1 MKNSKGFTLVELLAA
16 VVILG
21 ILTAF
26 SLPSVI
32 RVITNNRNKTYIQDA
47 KKMVTLA
54 ESRIRSGNVVKL
66 AKGDCMIITINGLK
80 SGEFKKAP
88 NGGEYDKNES
98 FVLVKRTSNNTSE
111 NMPTYEY
118 YVYLVEKYG
127 NNSYRGIDLQKIDND
142 ADINNEINITDFS
155 KTSKFTSGID
165 SGFSTLNSQLGS
177 SIGSCIRSNDYII
190 K

>member
-1 MKNSKGFTLVELLAA
+1 
-16 VVILG
+16 
-21 ILTAF
+21 
-26 SLPSVI
+26 
-32 RVITNNRNKTYIQDA
+32 
-47 KKMVTLA
+47 
-54 ESRIRSGNVVKL
+54 
-66 AKGDCMIITINGLK
+66 
-80 SGEFKKAP
+80 
-88 NGGEYDKNES
+88 
-98 FVLVKRTSNNTSE
+98 
-111 NMPTYEY
+111 MPTYEY